1 MCGIVGYIGEKN
13 AKDVVIKGLERLE
26 YRGYD
31 SAGLAI
37 DSHNA
42 LINISKSVGKL
53 DELKNHIASLG
64 LNGTRAIGH
73 TRWATHGEP
82 SDLNAHPHSYGRV
95 TVVHNGIIENHAEL
109 RAQLQ
114 ALGHKFI
121 SQTDTEIV
129 AHIFDNL
136 LTKNL
141 DPISALKHVGF
152 LLKGSFSLA
161 IIINGYSDQIYYIK
175 NGAPLIVA
183 LGDNESF
190 LASDQI
196 ALVDFRPD
204 FYAVDNGEYGS
215 VSTKKIAV
223 FGPDGQEKS
232 FELKPL
238 LAKREELEKM
248 GHQHFMH
255 KEIFEQPQTIT
266 RVLAGRV
273 DNGLINFTGFEID
286 FSRLSHVDRIH
297 IIACGSSYF
306 AGLIAKFSMEE
317 IFGLPVEVEIASEY
331 RYRRTL
337 TQARTLVIAIS
348 QSGETAD
355 TLAGLEKA
363 LAEGA
368 LCLSVCNVIGSAIT
382 RLCHQSLGN
391 LYLHAGPEISVAS
404 TKAFVAN
411 LVALKLL
418 SLAMAKSQSKIS
430 DSQERELLAVIK
442 SLSVNIGLVLEQDQE
457 IRIIAQSLVNEAHMM
472 FLGRGELY
480 PIALEGALKM
490 KELSYIFAD
499 GYPAGELKHGPIAT
513 INPGMPA
520 VVLFAND
527 HLKAKTASNL
537 EQVKTRGAK
546 IIIIGPSS
554 PDLTA
559 LSPLYI
565 KLPDCDAR
573 AVPILAT
580 VALQLLAYHVSDLK
594 GLDVD
599 KPRNLAKSVTVE

>member
-204 FYAVDNGEYGS
+204 F
-215 VSTKKIAV
+215 
-223 FGPDGQEKS
+223 
-232 FELKPL
+232 
-238 LAKREELEKM
+238 
-248 GHQHFMH
+248 
-255 KEIFEQPQTIT
+255 
-266 RVLAGRV
+266 
-273 DNGLINFTGFEID
+273 
-286 FSRLSHVDRIH
+286 
-297 IIACGSSYF
+297 
-306 AGLIAKFSMEE
+306 
-317 IFGLPVEVEIASEY
+317 
-331 RYRRTL
+331 
-337 TQARTLVIAIS
+337 
-348 QSGETAD
+348 
-355 TLAGLEKA
+355 
-363 LAEGA
+363 
-368 LCLSVCNVIGSAIT
+368 
-382 RLCHQSLGN
+382 
-391 LYLHAGPEISVAS
+391 
-404 TKAFVAN
+404 
-411 LVALKLL
+411 
-418 SLAMAKSQSKIS
+418 
-430 DSQERELLAVIK
+430 
-442 SLSVNIGLVLEQDQE
+442 
-457 IRIIAQSLVNEAHMM
+457 
-472 FLGRGELY
+472 
-480 PIALEGALKM
+480 
-490 KELSYIFAD
+490 
-499 GYPAGELKHGPIAT
+499 
-513 INPGMPA
+513 
-520 VVLFAND
+520 
-527 HLKAKTASNL
+527 
-537 EQVKTRGAK
+537 
-546 IIIIGPSS
+546 
-554 PDLTA
+554 
-559 LSPLYI
+559 
-565 KLPDCDAR
+565 
-573 AVPILAT
+573 
-580 VALQLLAYHVSDLK
+580 
-594 GLDVD
+594 
-599 KPRNLAKSVTVE
+599 